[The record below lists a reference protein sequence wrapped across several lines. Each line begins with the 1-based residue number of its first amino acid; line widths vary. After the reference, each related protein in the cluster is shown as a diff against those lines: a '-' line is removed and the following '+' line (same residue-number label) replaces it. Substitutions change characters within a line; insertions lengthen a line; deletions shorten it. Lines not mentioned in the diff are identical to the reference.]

1 METWLIFCIIN
12 IIQLLNFVI
21 DVINLGDLVA
31 VVVWLW
37 AIVGGPA
44 ELGRLH
50 EGGHGNRVGG
60 VGVALPSS
68 VQNSLTE
75 LLVTL
80 HDEVPAV

>member
-12 IIQLLNFVI
+12 NIQLLNFVI
-21 DVINLGDLVA
+21 DVINLGDLIV

-37 AIVGGPA
+37 AIVGEPA
-44 ELGRLH
+44 ELGRVH

-60 VGVALPSS
+60 VGVALPSQ